1 MNLLPSVDERLYD
14 IAIRLHRGEN
24 RLKTAEWL
32 DVERPNLEKT
42 LDSLKKRQERMLL
55 LWFGIFMAVLK
66 DDLLLFFG

>member
-1 MNLLPSVDERLYD
+1 VSLVPSVDDRLYD
-14 IAIRLHRGEN
+14 IALRLHRVEN

-32 DVERPNLEKT
+32 DLDRPNLEKT
-42 LDSLKKRQERMLL
+42 LGALKKRQERMLL

>member
-1 MNLLPSVDERLYD
+1 VSLVPSVDDRLYD
-14 IAIRLHRGEN
+14 IALRLHRVEN

-32 DVERPNLEKT
+32 DLDRPNLEKT
-42 LDSLKKRQERMLL
+42 LDALKKRQERMLL

>member
-1 MNLLPSVDERLYD
+1 MSLVPSVDDRLYD
-14 IAIRLHRGEN
+14 IALRLHRVEN

-32 DVERPNLEKT
+32 DLDRPNLEKT
-42 LDSLKKRQERMLL
+42 LDALKKRQERMLL